1 MISGVSG
8 KRQAMENESEELT
21 RLLDLEL
28 IQKRAAWKR
37 AVARHRTLRMIGVFS
52 ILIVLAAVFFV
63 LFFLFSRANEE
74 RMNSRPA
81 PISDS
86 AGR

>member
-1 MISGVSG
+1 MICEVSG
-8 KRQAMENESEELT
+8 KHQPMENESENLI

-28 IQKRAAWKR
+28 TQKRAAWKR
-37 AVARHRTLRMIGVFS
+37 DAARHRTFRIIGVFS
-52 ILIVLAAVFFV
+52 ILIVFAAAFFV

-81 PISDS
+81 PISDR

>member
-1 MISGVSG
+1 MISEVSG

-37 AVARHRTLRMIGVFS
+37 AAGRHRTFRMIGVFS
-52 ILIVLAAVFFV
+52 ILIVLAAVSFV

-81 PISDS
+81 PISDR

>member
-1 MISGVSG
+1 MISEVSG

-37 AVARHRTLRMIGVFS
+37 AAAGHRTFRMIGVFS

-63 LFFLFSRANEE
+63 FFFLFSRANEE

-81 PISDS
+81 PISDR

>member
-1 MISGVSG
+1 MISEVSG

-37 AVARHRTLRMIGVFS
+37 AVPRHRTFRMIGVFS

>member
-1 MISGVSG
+1 MISEVSG

-37 AVARHRTLRMIGVFS
+37 AATRHRTLRIIGVFS
-52 ILIVLAAVFFV
+52 ILIVLAAIFLA
-63 LFFLFSRANEE
+63 LFFLFSQANEE
-74 RMNSRPA
+74 RASSRPST
-81 PISDS
+81 ISDK

>member
-1 MISGVSG
+1 MISEVFG

-37 AVARHRTLRMIGVFS
+37 AAAHHRTFRMIGVFS

-74 RMNSRPA
+74 RINSRPA
-81 PISDS
+81 PISDR